1 MIRIVIENLLLFLAP
16 TAIYVVYIYLS
27 RRGQVTPQNIL
38 DEAPLIW
45 LCAAG
50 ATLVVITLL
59 AFGTTSGGKP
69 GQSYEPPEM
78 RDGKIVPGKLK

>member
-27 RRGQVTPQNIL
+27 RRGKVTPQNVL

-50 ATLVVITLL
+50 AAVVVITLL
-59 AFGTTSGGKP
+59 TFGTTSGGKP
-69 GQSYEPPEM
+69 GQTYEPPEL